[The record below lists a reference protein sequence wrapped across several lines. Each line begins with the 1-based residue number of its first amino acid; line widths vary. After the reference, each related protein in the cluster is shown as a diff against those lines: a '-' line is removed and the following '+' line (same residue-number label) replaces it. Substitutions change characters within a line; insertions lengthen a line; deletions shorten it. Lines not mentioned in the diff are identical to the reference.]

1 MATLVSP
8 GVSVSVTDE
17 SFYAPSGPGT
27 VPLVVF
33 ASAANKLQS
42 GSTTTIAPGTLT
54 SNAGNLYL
62 LTSQRDVITTFGV
75 PTFYNVDGTPQ
86 YDNELNEIGL
96 FTLYQYLGI
105 ANTAYALRAD
115 IDLGQ
120 LSPSLTAPTGPVL
133 NGSYWLDLTN
143 TSWGI
148 FQSNGNINGAYA
160 WEAIKPLVIATST
173 NLELVAQGYID
184 PKLTS
189 SNDGV
194 IPLSLPN
201 YKFVINGV
209 TVLLAANDSITTV
222 ASKINNNPGIA
233 TLGITATIFARTE
246 LYALGGS
253 DYGDVFNLRLIN
265 TNINGYFDLTGSEPA
280 ILTALGFV
288 VEPTAIVAPAS
299 SLGIDGNYA
308 VDTVSIGYYD
318 SAPSNKIWQKITV
331 TTSNTTTAWWFQVGS
346 TNADFPSWGWRESVP
361 RVITGSV
368 PNPSFTAGDTC
379 TIGIGDGTPYTI
391 TIPGTAPATV
401 TIVPVVDAINA
412 VLATNNLNAV
422 ASSYVV
428 GRLSYLQITNY
439 NGTDTFFKDN
449 STETGL
455 PHPWKNAGIST
466 SQTYYTSVTGTV
478 GNPTFVAPT
487 YNTASAAVQAPGT
500 GYLVGT
506 VLTVTGGTH
515 TTASTL
521 SVSSLQAVSAV
532 PSTGGG
538 GTNYAQGDTLTF
550 SGSNFTTPVILTVSS
565 VSSGVITGLQITQ
578 AGQFTG
584 PTPPMTG
591 IAYTSETS
599 TSGLGATVDFTWGVA
614 TVSVSVAGN
623 YTVYP
628 TNPVSVTS
636 GTGHSATFNLT
647 SGYLTSNNFTIDPG
661 TGAIT
666 VTVTGTT
673 LTNVINDIN
682 AAFPAGPI
690 VASATVVGS
699 NSYLTITNNNNT
711 QFTLTDVSGLPL
723 NNAGIKVGYT
733 FGRQLVFHGYNPSLT
748 VPWALD
754 QLATTN
760 VWINTSSSDRGVNLI
775 LNRYIDGAYVTQNST
790 PNIGYVPVYSS
801 DSYADAG
808 FGSTKTI
815 GSIYARYNNYGS
827 SPLEASLMLYKWNG
841 SVWAQLTYTPS
852 LTTPGGEPIDGTF
865 WFNTHLQYDFMV
877 SDGQIWR
884 GYRNVFPATD
894 INGPILSASQPVSQ
908 SSGANLVDSDIWVDT
923 SKQTEFTAYRY
934 DATNSVWRLIDN
946 TDHSTPAGIIFQD
959 ARATA
964 DGTLTGS
971 TLPSAMVLSDIVD
984 PDVPDAH
991 LYPSRLLL
999 CNTRYSTDNVKQWHS
1014 NWFPTKVGDT
1024 ARWVTASG
1032 NAPDGSPYVGS
1043 AAQREL
1049 IVKSLKSVLASTQDA
1064 RAEQNFFNLMA
1075 TPGYVECLLDMVTL
1089 NTDKGNVA
1097 FIVGDTPST
1106 LDPSGTSIQQWAT
1119 NANDVADN
1127 GPNGLITSNP
1137 YIGLYYPWGLGTAL
1151 DGSSVLIPPST
1162 IALTVMAYNDQVAY
1176 PWFPPAGFNRGLVTN
1191 ATSVGYVLSDGTYH
1205 PLILNQGQRD
1215 VLYTNKINPI
1225 AYIPNRGL
1233 VVYGQKTL
1241 NPVASALDRVNVA
1254 RLINYLSYYL
1264 DNLAKPF
1271 LFELNDAQTRIQ
1283 VVSVFNSFMGTLM
1296 SLRALY
1302 DFAVICDTSN
1312 NTPTTIDANELW
1324 IDVAIQPEKA
1334 IEFIYIPIR
1343 ILNTGA
1349 ALPTSAGY

>member
-27 VPLVVF
+27 VPLIIF
-33 ASAANKLQS
+33 SSAANKLQS
-42 GSTTTIAPGTLT
+42 GSTTTIAPGSLT
-54 SNAGNLYL
+54 SNAGQLYL
-62 LTSQRDVITTFGV
+62 MTSQRDVLTTFGV
-75 PTFYNVDGTPQ
+75 PTFYNVDSTPQ
-86 YDNELNEIGL
+86 YDNELNELGL

-120 LSPSLTAPTGPVL
+120 LSPSSTAPVGPVQ

-143 TSWGI
+143 STWGI

-160 WEAIKPLVIATST
+160 WEAIKPHVISNSE
-173 NLELVAQGYID
+173 NLELVAQGYCD

-189 SNDGV
+189 SNDGI
-194 IPLSLPN
+194 IPYGLPN
-201 YKFVINGV
+201 YKLVINGI
-209 TVLLAANDSITTV
+209 TVFLAANDSITNV
-222 ASKINNNPGIA
+222 ASKINNNPGVA
-233 TLGITATIFARTE
+233 KLGITATIFARTE
-246 LYALGGS
+246 LYALG
-253 DYGDVFNLRLIN
+253 DTAYGDVYNLRLVS
-265 TNINGYFDLTGSEPA
+265 TDINGYFDLTGSEPA
-280 ILTALGFV
+280 ILTALGLV
-288 VEPTAIVAPAS
+288 VEPTAVVAPAS
-299 SLGIDGNYA
+299 SFGIDGNYA

-318 SAPSNKIWQKITV
+318 TAPANRVWQKITL
-331 TTSNTTTAWWFQVGS
+331 TTSSTTTAWWLFVGS
-346 TNADFPSWGWRESVP
+346 TDADFPGWGWRESVP
-361 RVITGSV
+361 KVITGTV
-368 PNPSFTAGDTC
+368 PNPSFTAGQTC
-379 TIGIGDGTPYTI
+379 LIGTGDSEPLTI
-391 TIPGTAPATV
+391 TVLGISPATV
-401 TIVPVVDAINA
+401 TLAPFVDAINS
-412 VLATNNLNAV
+412 VITGNNLNAV
-422 ASSYVV
+422 ASIYTV
-428 GRLSYLQITNY
+428 GRTSYLQITNFD
-439 NGTDTFFKDN
+439 GTDTFFKDN
-449 STETGL
+449 SDETGAQ
-455 PHPWKNAGIST
+455 HPWKNAGIST
-466 SQTYYTSVTGTV
+466 SQTYYGSATGTV
-478 GNPTFVAPT
+478 ANPTFIAPT
-487 YNTASAAVQAPGT
+487 YDTASAAVQNPGT
-500 GYLVGT
+500 GYLVGDS
-506 VLTVTGGTH
+506 LTVSGGTA
-515 TTASTL
+515 TTMTSL
-521 SVSSLQAVSAV
+521 SVSSLQVVGAVTSL
-532 PSTGGG
+532 G

-550 SGSNFTTPVILTVSS
+550 SGSGYTTPVILTVTS
-565 VSSGVITGLQITQ
+565 VSSGVITGLKITQ

-584 PTPPMTG
+584 PTPP
-591 IAYTSETS
+591 TSS
-599 TSGLGATVDFTWGVA
+599 VSYSSHQSSLGSGATINLTWGVA
-614 TVSVSVAGN
+614 TVNVSVAGN

-628 TNPVSVTS
+628 TSPVVI
-636 GTGHSATFNLT
+636 TGGNGNNATFNLT
-647 SGYLTSNNFTIDPG
+647 FGYLTSNTFTIDPG
-661 TGAIT
+661 TGPVSI
-666 VTVTGTT
+666 TVTGTT
-673 LTNVINDIN
+673 LTDVINDIN
-682 AAFPAGPI
+682 AAFPSGPI
-690 VASATVVGS
+690 VASGIVSGP
-699 NSYLTITNNNNT
+699 NNYLQITNNNST

-723 NNAGIKVGYT
+723 NGAGIQVGYT
-733 FGRQLVFHGYNPSLT
+733 YGRQLVFQGYTPSLT
-748 VPWALD
+748 VPSGLA
-754 QLATTN
+754 QLAATN
-760 VWINTSSSDRGVNLI
+760 VWINTSSSDRGVNLV
-775 LNRYIDGAYVTQNST
+775 LNRYVDGAYIQQNST
-790 PNIGYVPVYSS
+790 PNLGYIPVYSS

-827 SPLEASLMLYKWNG
+827 SPLEASMMLYQWNG
-841 SVWAQLTYTPS
+841 TVWAQLTYTPS
-852 LTTPGGEPIDGTF
+852 LTAPGGEPIDGTL
-865 WFNTHLQYDFMV
+865 WFNTAFQYDFMV
-877 SDGQIWR
+877 SDGQVWR

-894 INGPILSASQPVSQ
+894 PNGPILSASQPVSQ
-908 SSGANLVDSDIWVDT
+908 STGANLVDSDIWVDT
-923 SKQTEFTAYRY
+923 SQQTVFTAYRY
-934 DATNSVWRLIDN
+934 DATNTTWRLIDN

-971 TLPSAMVLSDIVD
+971 TLPAAMVLSDIVD
-984 PDVPDAH
+984 PDAPDAH
-991 LYPSRLLL
+991 LYPARLLL
-999 CNTRYSTDNVKQWHS
+999 CNTRYSTDNVKQWYS
-1014 NWFPTKVGDT
+1014 NWFPTKIGDT

-1032 NAPDGSPYVGS
+1032 NAPDGSPYIGR
-1043 AAQREL
+1043 AAQRVM
-1049 IVKSLKSVLASTQDA
+1049 IVRSLKSVIASSQDA

-1075 TPGYVECLLDMVTL
+1075 TPGYVECLEDMVTL

-1127 GPNGLITSNP
+1127 GPNGLTTADP
-1137 YIGLYYPWGLGTAL
+1137 YAGLYYPWGLGTAL

-1191 ATSVGYVLSDGTYH
+1191 ATSVGYVKSDGTYQ

-1215 VLYTNKINPI
+1215 VLYTNNINPI

-1271 LFELNDAQTRIQ
+1271 LFELNDAQTRSQ
-1283 VVSVFNSFMGTLM
+1283 VVTVFNSFMGSLL

-1302 DFAVICDTSN
+1302 DFSVVCDSSN

-1349 ALPTSAGY
+1349 TLPSSTGY